1 MIIVPN
7 IWGQL
12 PTLAQLAPAAD
23 IFNLGHS
30 LVQGNVIFLFLT
42 GKIADYGIVYTAVVV
57 SLVMSLISAAY
68 VVYKTVDA
76 TINYTILNYFEYAF
90 WYRGGDVNW
99 GDNIALYQL
108 VATLFYEGW
117 SLALTIY
124 SLMYAMQLWDSMD

>member
-1 MIIVPN
+1 MIVIPD

-23 IFNLGHS
+23 LFSLGNS
-30 LVQGNVIFLFLT
+30 LVQGNVIYLFLT

-68 VVYKTVDA
+68 VVYKTIDA
-76 TINYTILNYFEYAF
+76 TISFTLYNALEYAAN
-90 WYRGGDVNW
+90 YRGGDTTW

-108 VATLFYEGW
+108 VATLFFEAW
-117 SLALTIY
+117 SLALTVY
-124 SLMYAMQLWDSMD
+124 SLMYAMQLWE